1 MQAGKRLHSIKR
13 PLNCIASTALNFQ
26 TEHHEI
32 AFTHKRGHRSPRA
45 RNRRAVIGAIS
56 AANHRK
62 PQTTDPQTTD
72 TWRMPHERGFWGHVG
87 ISFGQSKLDDVTC
100 TPGLRCDDKDQA
112 FKLYAGGRFN
122 NIFGLEF
129 GVLNIGKFF
138 ANGGEADGWG
148 ADAALI
154 AGIPIGANS
163 AIFGKAGVIYART
176 EISATAPVITEGKE
190 RGWGGRWGVGAQLG
204 LTKDWALRA
213 DFDRYRL
220 PFPGDHRDLE
230 TMMLGVQYTIR

>member
-1 MQAGKRLHSIKR
+1 MKSLS
-13 PLNCIASTALNFQ
+13 LT
-26 TEHHEI
+26 
-32 AFTHKRGHRSPRA
+32 
-45 RNRRAVIGAIS
+45 S
-56 AANHRK
+56 AAIAALGLGIAAPSLAQSPPQTTA

-72 TWRMPHERGFWGHVG
+72 TWRMPYERGFWGHVG